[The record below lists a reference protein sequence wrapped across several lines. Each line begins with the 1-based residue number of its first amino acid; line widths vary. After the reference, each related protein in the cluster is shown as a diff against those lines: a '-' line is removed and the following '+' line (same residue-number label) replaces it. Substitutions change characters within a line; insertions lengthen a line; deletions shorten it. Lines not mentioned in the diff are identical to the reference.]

1 MSELFK
7 RLKAFPLVTFELLGA
22 SLFANILALASSLFV
37 IQVLNRY
44 VAHGVDASL
53 MTLVGGVLIA
63 IVFEFAF
70 RQIRLTLADALAKP
84 FDRAYAASSYEVL
97 TCARGDAL
105 AQLSPGQKREAAAA
119 ADAVQQAYSAPSM
132 AAYLDLPF
140 AAVFLGALLLLS
152 PPLALITFIFA
163 ILVCILGLV
172 NFWAMKG
179 PTQSMQG
186 HLAQRQGLLDSVL
199 SDPDTV
205 RAFTAESFLRKRW
218 SAVLDSLETART
230 TMAKRQGSQQNTII
244 AVQALLSTATIAV
257 GGMLVVAGDLDVGLL
272 IGANILAA
280 RTLAPIIR
288 ITQSAAVIAKA
299 TTSIQVVENFA
310 RLPREARDGSALGLY
325 KGAVELK
332 DLGFA
337 YAGQPTPLFE
347 SINLKLQP
355 GSLCVVTGA
364 NSMGK
369 TSLARLLVGLLKPT
383 RGQILVDG
391 VDLAQVAPEWWRR
404 QIIYLPQEPSFF
416 NGTVRDNILAYAP
429 TMDEA
434 GLNKVIRDAGLE
446 SYFAQSQH
454 GFDTQLIAG
463 GRDLSLGIRRRLAL
477 ARALASEGQLVILDE
492 PTEGLDAEG
501 TQQISKVMNALNQRG
516 CTIIALSHDRNIIQG
531 APLILDLNVKPI
543 PQILTPKPQKSP
555 AKKPQ
560 ATVTYTGVKSNG

>member
-1 MSELFK
+1 VNELFK
-7 RLKAFPLVTFELLGA
+7 RLKAFPLVTLELLGA

-53 MTLVGGVLIA
+53 ITLVCGVLIA
-63 IVFEFAF
+63 IIFEFSF

-84 FDRAYAASSYEVL
+84 FDRTYAASSYDVL

-105 AQLSPGQKREAAAA
+105 AQLTPGQKREAAAA

-152 PPLALITFIFA
+152 PPLALIAFIFT
-163 ILVCILGLV
+163 IIVIILGLV
-172 NFWAMKG
+172 NFKAMKG

-186 HLAQRQGLLDSVL
+186 HLAQRQGLLDSAL

-218 SAVLDSLETART
+218 AAVLDSLETART

-288 ITQSAAVIAKA
+288 ITQSVGIIAKA

-310 RLPREARDGSALGLY
+310 RLPREPRDGSALGLY
-325 KGAVELK
+325 KGALEFK

-347 SINLKLQP
+347 SLNLKLQP

-369 TSLARLLVGLLKPT
+369 TSLARLIVGLMKPT
-383 RGQILVDG
+383 RGQVLVDG

-404 QIIYLPQEPSFF
+404 QIIYLPQEPGFF
-416 NGTVRDNILAYAP
+416 NGTVRDNILAYNP

-434 GLNKVIRDAGLE
+434 GLNKVIREAGLE
-446 SYFAQSQH
+446 RYFAQSQH

-501 TQQISKVMNALNQRG
+501 TQQISKVMNALNKRG

-531 APLILDLNVKPI
+531 APLILDLNVKPV
-543 PQILTPKPQKSP
+543 PKILTPKPIKP
-555 AKKPQ
+555 APKNPQ
-560 ATVTYTGVKSNG
+560 ATVTYTGTKSNG

>member
-1 MSELFK
+1 MNELFK
-7 RLKAFPLVTFELLGA
+7 RLKAFPLVTLELLGA

-53 MTLVGGVLIA
+53 LTLVTGVLIA
-63 IVFEFAF
+63 IVFEFTF

-84 FDRAYAASSYEVL
+84 FDRAYAARTYETL
-97 TCARGDAL
+97 ICARGEAL

-152 PPLALITFIFA
+152 PPLALIALVFA
-163 ILVCILGLV
+163 IVVIIMGIV
-172 NFWAMKG
+172 NFKAMQE
-179 PTQSMQG
+179 PTQSMQA
-186 HLAQRQGLLDSVL
+186 HLAQRQGLLDSAL
-199 SDPDTV
+199 SDSDSV

-218 SAVLDSLETART
+218 SIVLDSLENART
-230 TMAKRQGSQQNTII
+230 MMAKRQGSQQNSII

-288 ITQSAAVIAKA
+288 ITQSVAVIAKA
-299 TTSIQVVENFA
+299 TTSIQIVENFS
-310 RLPREARDGSALGLY
+310 RLPLEPRDGSALGLY
-325 KGAVELK
+325 KGALEFK

-337 YAGQPTPLFE
+337 YPGQPTPLFE
-347 SINLKLQP
+347 SLNLKLPP

-369 TSLARLLVGLLKPT
+369 TSLARLIVGLVRPT
-383 RGQILVDG
+383 RGQVLVDG

-404 QIIYLPQEPSFF
+404 QIIYLPQEPGFF
-416 NGTVRDNILAYAP
+416 NGTVRENILAFNP
-429 TMDEA
+429 DLNES
-434 GLNKVIRDAGLE
+434 GLNEVMREAGLE
-446 SYFAQSQH
+446 SYFAQTQH
-454 GFDTQLIAG
+454 GFDTQLQAG

-477 ARALASEGQLVILDE
+477 ARALASGGQLVILDE
-492 PTEGLDAEG
+492 PTEGLDAQG
-501 TQQISKVMNALNQRG
+501 AQQISKVMNTLNKRG
-516 CTIIALSHDRNIIQG
+516 CTIIALSHDRNIIKG
-531 APLILDLNVKPI
+531 APLILDLNVKPV
-543 PQILTPKPQKSP
+543 PQIITPQPQQKPQP
-555 AKKPQ
+555 TDTQ
-560 ATVTYTGVKSNG
+560 NGVPSNG